1 MNAPTQSASANSTPA
16 RVTRIARRRARPG
29 HEAEYEVMLREM
41 LAKMRAFKGFLGGDL
56 IPPETAGEE
65 YQLVVRFA
73 SEAELQVWDMSDAR
87 LELLERM
94 KAVAEGEP
102 EFRKLSGLEAWF
114 EPAVVPASMHPP
126 RAKMAVVTWMGIFPV
141 VSFYLWLV
149 SLWPGFVELPF
160 LPRTAVFT
168 ALIVATMT
176 WVVMPRLTRL
186 MRGWLNPAA
195 KG

>member
-1 MNAPTQSASANSTPA
+1 MTLRERAAVFKALGHPA
-16 RVTRIARRRARPG
+16 R
-29 HEAEYEVMLREM
+29 
-41 LAKMRAFKGFLGGDL
+41 LAVVERLA
-56 IPPETAGEE
+56 AGECC
-65 YQLVVRFA
+65 VC
-73 SEAELQVWDMSDAR
+73 
-87 LELLERM
+87 ELLE
-94 KAVAEGEP
+94 GT

-126 RAKMAVVTWMGIFPV
+126 RVKMAVVTWMGIFPV
-141 VSFYLWLV
+141 VSLYLWLV
-149 SLWPGFVELPF
+149 SLWPGFQDLPF

>member
-1 MNAPTQSASANSTPA
+1 MNAPTQPTPAQTTPA

-29 HEAEYEVMLREM
+29 REAEYEVMLREM

-56 IPPETAGEE
+56 IPPETPGED

-73 SEAELQVWDMSDAR
+73 SEPELQTWDMSDAR

-94 KAVAEGEP
+94 KEVAEGEP
-102 EFRKLSGLEAWF
+102 EFRKLSGREAWF

-149 SLWPGFVELPF
+149 SRWPGFVEQPF